1 MLFEGKLY
9 EIRNMESVGEILRV
23 SILILRNHP
32 VYDGHFPG
40 NPILPGVCTLQIAG
54 ELLSTYL
61 DQKLMLIE
69 SDSIKFISLVV
80 PTENTILNFEISL
93 SKKEENILSIK
104 CVVTSNEMEVL
115 KMKGSYLCQK
125 S

>member
-9 EIRNMESVGEILRV
+9 KIRNMESVGEILRV
-23 SILILRNHP
+23 SILILRDHP

-93 SKKEENILSIK
+93 SKKEENILSVK

>member
-23 SILILRNHP
+23 SILILRDHP

-61 DQKLMLIE
+61 DQKLMLIK

-80 PTENTILNFEISL
+80 PTENQLLDYEISF
-93 SKKEENILSIK
+93 SSKEENILSVK
-104 CVVTSNEMEVL
+104 CMVTCNEMEVL

>member
-23 SILILRNHP
+23 SILILRDHP

-93 SKKEENILSIK
+93 SKKEENILSVK